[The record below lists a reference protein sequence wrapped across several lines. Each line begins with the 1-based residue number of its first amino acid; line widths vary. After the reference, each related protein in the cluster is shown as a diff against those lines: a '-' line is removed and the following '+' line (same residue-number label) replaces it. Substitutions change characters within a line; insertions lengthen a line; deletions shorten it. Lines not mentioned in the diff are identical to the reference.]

1 MLDQTLSAFTNGG
14 ESAVSSEQAKP
25 LIAGWLQALQ
35 GDPNVDAIK
44 QSLTELYEQLQAD
57 QPDRDRIRD
66 LLTGMAAQA
75 ADMAQ
80 GPFAEGTW
88 TGKLER
94 MAKLLAEFGHTL

>member
-1 MLDQTLSAFTNGG
+1 MLDQTLDAFANGSQVVSADT
-14 ESAVSSEQAKP
+14 
-25 LIAGWLQALQ
+25 LIQGWLDALT

-44 QSLTELYEQLQAD
+44 QALQELHDQLHGT
-57 QPDRDRIRD
+57 QPDADRIRD

-80 GPFAEGTW
+80 GPNAEGTW

-94 MAKLLAEFGHTL
+94 LSKMLDQFSQTL

>member
-1 MLDQTLSAFTNGG
+1 MLDQTIDAFTNGNQV
-14 ESAVSSEQAKP
+14 AAADT
-25 LIAGWLQALQ
+25 LIQGWLDALK

-44 QSLTELYEQLQAD
+44 QALQDLHDQLHRP
-57 QPDRDRIRD
+57 QPDAERIRD

-80 GPFAEGTW
+80 GPNAEGTW

-94 MAKLLAEFGHTL
+94 MAKLLDQFGRDL